1 MGTIVRNMFAL
12 VVGTIFVLTGCSP
25 DYSIITSGSGETV
38 YVEVEVPV
46 YIETEVPS
54 DPGEIWIDSFVQPMS
69 VDGVDI
75 LWVIDTSG
83 SMNIYDDELLAGIE
97 AMMNALPASGWR
109 LAMTSN
115 DPASASI
122 ESQFPLVP
130 GDDAEDAKDMYEA
143 MGRGHREEGLDAAYE
158 YLVNNSYAQTW
169 LRSDAALLI
178 VQVSDEEDQSD
189 DHFANVD
196 DFKSWYSMQRNGSA
210 FISSIVTQDPS
221 VSVCERAPSAMNVGD
236 RYMDATNYFSG
247 VIVDICAEDW
257 SPGVADASNQLEPHE
272 DWELTHEPIE
282 DSIRVFIN
290 QQLDWNWHYD
300 TTSQKVYFDVIPPAN
315 AWVEIGYRYFPEEGD
330 TGDTGS

>member
-1 MGTIVRNMFAL
+1 MFRKFMSL
-12 VVGTIFVLTGCSP
+12 VAPVLFFMLGCSP
-25 DYSIITSGSGETV
+25 EYGIIAGGTTETV

-46 YIETEVPS
+46 YVETEVPS
-54 DPGEIWIDSFVQPMS
+54 DPGEIWIDSFIQPMS

-115 DPASASI
+115 DPTSASI

-143 MGRGHREEGLDAAYE
+143 MGRGHREEGLDASYE

-169 LRSDAALLI
+169 LRHDAALLI

-189 DHFANVD
+189 DHFAD
-196 DFKSWYSMQRNGSA
+196 TGDFINWYAAQRNGSA
-210 FISSIVTQDPS
+210 YIASIVTQDAS
-221 VSVCERAPSAMNVGD
+221 ISVCERPPSYINVGD
-236 RYMDATNYFSG
+236 RYMDVTNYFGG
-247 VIVDICAEDW
+247 VILDICSEDW
-257 SPGVADASNQLEPHE
+257 STGVADASNRLEPHE

-290 QQLDWNWHYD
+290 QQLNWDWHYD
-300 TTSQKVYFDVIPPAN
+300 TSSQKVYFDVTPPAN

-330 TGDTGS
+330 TGDTGT